1 MQFIIALKKLITMK
15 FNNQKYEH
23 SFNDGDINVIKLNK
37 GLNEEVIKTI
47 SNLKQEDDWLIK
59 SRLDA
64 YDVFNNKKNPTWGPD
79 LSFINFNEYTYYVKP
94 SEKMVND
101 WNDVPEKIRSTFQ
114 KLKIPEN
121 EAKFLNGVA
130 TQYDSEMVYHSL
142 LKELE
147 EKQVIFTDPN
157 TAAKQYPDLFKKYFG
172 KLVPPTDNKYAALN
186 TAVWSGGTFI
196 YVPKNVKI
204 EKPLQSYFRINSKS
218 AGQFERTLIIVDEG
232 ASVHYIE
239 GCTAPI
245 YDKNNLHA
253 AVVEVF
259 VHKNATCRYTTI
271 QNWSDNVLNLVTKRA
286 ICYENGKMSWIDGN
300 LGSQINMKYPA
311 TILFGDNSASECISV
326 AVAGKNVIQDAGAK
340 MIHVG
345 KNTKSK
351 IISKGVSFNNG
362 RNIYRGLVKIGP
374 QATNAIS
381 FVECDTLLLNDESSS
396 DAFPTEILE
405 NDSSSI
411 SHEAVISKI
420 SNEQLFYL
428 MSKGFSKEKA
438 ENLIVI
444 GFLNEF
450 SNELPMEYAVELNQ
464 LIKLDMDR

>member
-1 MQFIIALKKLITMK
+1 MNFKTKD
-15 FNNQKYEH
+15 NYEY
-23 SFNDGDINVIKLNK
+23 SFNDGDVNVLKLDKGINEKIVKKISMLKNEDEWLTNK
-37 GLNEEVIKTI
+37 
-47 SNLKQEDDWLIK
+47 
-59 SRLDA
+59 RLEA
-64 YDVFNNKKNPTWGPD
+64 YNIFIEKPNPAWGPD
-79 LSFINFNEYTYYVKP
+79 LNFIDFNDYTYYVKP
-94 SEKMVND
+94 SDKMANK
-101 WNDVPEKIRSTFQ
+101 WEDVPDKIRETFQ

-121 EAKFLNGVA
+121 EAKYLNGVA

-147 EKQVIFTDPN
+147 EQNVIFTDPN
-157 TAAKQYPDLFKKYFG
+157 TAAKKYPELFKKYFG
-172 KLVPPTDNKYAALN
+172 KIVPPTDNKYAALN

-196 YVPKNVKI
+196 YVPKGVVVK
-204 EKPLQSYFRINSKS
+204 KPLQSYFRINSKS

-259 VHKNATCRYTTI
+259 VHKNASCRYTTI

-286 ICYENGKMSWIDGN
+286 ICYDNAKMSWIDGN
-300 LGSQINMKYPA
+300 LGSKINMKYPA
-311 TILFGDNSASECISV
+311 TILLGDYSASECISV
-326 AVAGKNVIQDAGAK
+326 AVASKDVIQDSGAK

-351 IISKGVSFNNG
+351 IISKSVSINNG
-362 RNIYRGLVKIGP
+362 HNTYRGLVKIG
-374 QATNAIS
+374 ATASNSLS
-381 FVECDTLLLNDESSS
+381 FVECDSLLLNNESTS
-396 DAFPTEILE
+396 DALPTEVLE
-405 NDSSSI
+405 NNTSSI
-411 SHEAVISKI
+411 NHEANISKI

-428 MSKGFSKEKA
+428 MSKGLSKEKA

-444 GFLNEF
+444 GFINDF
-450 SNELPMEYAVELNQ
+450 ANELPLEYTVELNQ
-464 LIKLDMDR
+464 LIKLEMEK